1 MLFPLGCLFV
11 VLAIAI
17 PRPRLVASEGID
29 SYENYYNEIH
39 VDDEQAEAK
48 TRNALKSE
56 LQRWPGNRIYY
67 RISGDYSDQEVANV
81 RTAMTSFNEQTCV
94 KFEEVNG
101 SPPGGRRYV
110 YFKKSP
116 NMCGTRVGYNPISF
130 GSHDVLLNERC
141 LTMPAVIQH
150 ETLHL
155 LGLFHEQSRP
165 DRHEYVQIEYDNIP
179 RKYWSQFMAM
189 NSTTTYNVPYDYD
202 SVMHYAKNAFAKDPS
217 KPTIRALVDGKPVE
231 RDLGQ
236 VRGPSE
242 GDWTKIR
249 LMYKC

>member
-1 MLFPLGCLFV
+1 MLFPLGCLFL
-11 VLAIAI
+11 VLAIAV

-101 SPPGGRRYV
+101 SPRIGSRYV

-130 GSHDVLLNERC
+130 GSHDVLLNEHC
-141 LTMPAVIQH
+141 LSMPAVIQH

-189 NSTTTYNVPYDYD
+189 NSTTTYDVPYDYD

-217 KPTIRALVDGKPVE
+217 KPTILALVDGKPVE
-231 RDLGQ
+231 RDMGQ
-236 VRGPSE
+236 VWGPSE

>member
-1 MLFPLGCLFV
+1 MFLHMVGLIFLVALG
-11 VLAIAI
+11 AGS
-17 PRPRLVASEGID
+17 VASEGIE

-39 VDDEQAEAK
+39 VDDDEAEDK
-48 TRNALKSE
+48 TRNALKSP
-56 LQRWPGNRIYY
+56 LQRWPDNKIYY
-67 RISGDYSDQEVANV
+67 RISQDYSEQEVANV
-81 RTAMTSFNEQTCV
+81 RTAMASFGEQTCV
-94 KFEEVNG
+94 QFEEVEG
-101 SPPGGRRYV
+101 SAPGGKRYV

-116 NMCGTRVGYNPISF
+116 NMCGTRVGYQPLSF
-130 GSHDVLLNERC
+130 GPHEVLLNERC

-165 DRHEYVQIEYDNIP
+165 DRDEYVQIDYDNIP
-179 RKYWSQFMAM
+179 RKYWSQFITMDQ
-189 NSTTTYNVPYDYD
+189 TTTYNVPYDYE

-217 KPTIRALVDGKPVE
+217 KPTIRALVEGKAVE
-231 RDLGQ
+231 RDMGQ

-249 LMYKC
+249 IMYKC